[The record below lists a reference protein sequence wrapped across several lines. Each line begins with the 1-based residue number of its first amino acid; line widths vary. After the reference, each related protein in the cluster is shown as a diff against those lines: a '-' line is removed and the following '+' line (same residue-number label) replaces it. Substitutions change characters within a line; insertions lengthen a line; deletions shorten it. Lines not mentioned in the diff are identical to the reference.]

1 MSLEPG
7 APEPAPPTASGRRI
21 PALTLEAFAL
31 VWCAVGLALVYF
43 RGMPRG
49 MFPTPALFFW
59 FGANFVVLFC
69 VPALVIRFAYRRPLR
84 EFGLQRGDARLWGRY
99 LAAFLLVM
107 VPVVAIISR
116 TPEFQA
122 FYPRCEEARSSLLW
136 AAASAGGWLV
146 YFFAWEWFFRGFLL
160 FSLAPRLGPTLA
172 ILIQMIPF
180 AMMHFPKPEAE
191 AWSSLIA
198 GVALGIMAWRGRSF
212 IGTWLLH
219 WAVAQMIDLSVILW
233 PMR

>member
-1 MSLEPG
+1 MTQEPGTLEPI
-7 APEPAPPTASGRRI
+7 PPATPVRCMSAVTI
-21 PALTLEAFAL
+21 EVFAL
-31 VWCAVGLALVYF
+31 AWCAVGLALVYF
-43 RGMPRG
+43 RGMPRSL
-49 MFPTPALFFW
+49 MPTPALFCW
-59 FGANFVVLFC
+59 FGANFVILFC
-69 VPALVIRFAYRRPLR
+69 LPALVIHFAYRRPLR
-84 EFGLQRGDARLWGRY
+84 EFGLQWGDAHQWGRY

-107 VPVVAIISR
+107 IPIVAIISR

-122 FYPRCEEARSSLLW
+122 YYPRCDEARTSVLW

-146 YFFAWEWFFRGFLL
+146 YFFAWEWFFRGLLL
-160 FSLAPRLGPTLA
+160 FSLAPRFGPTLA

-219 WAVAQMIDLSVILW
+219 WLVAQMMDFSVILW